1 MFNKVLIK
9 IAKEFN
15 KSKIRYAV
23 GFSSVLK
30 YYGIVSKAQD
40 IDIVVNE
47 KDYNKAIEIMN
58 NLGDKIE
65 QEKKVNGFISNFF
78 VEYKVDNVDVDLMS
92 NIKITFGRGTYTYIF
107 DRKSIG
113 EKVMIDDTEVPL
125 IAIEDL
131 YVLYQLIDGKQ
142 EKVEMI
148 EDYFKKNKVR
158 HKALLKRTL
167 SQELPLKV
175 INRSYILFESKR

>member
-23 GFSSVLK
+23 GFSLVLK

-65 QEKKVNGFISNFF
+65 QEKKVNGFKSNP

-92 NIKITFGRGTYTYIF
+92 NIKITFGRGTYAYIF
-107 DRKSIG
+107 DSKSIG